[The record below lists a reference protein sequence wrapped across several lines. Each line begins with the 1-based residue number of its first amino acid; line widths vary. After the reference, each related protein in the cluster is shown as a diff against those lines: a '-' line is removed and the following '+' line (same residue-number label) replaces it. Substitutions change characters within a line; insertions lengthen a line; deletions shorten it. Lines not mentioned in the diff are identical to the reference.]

1 MHMHA
6 TFDQN
11 IPCGA
16 RVMSILTKWTWE
28 GQTDWLTVIIVQTQ
42 GSCNK
47 LSKLLKERALFI
59 WLVMRNAFF
68 FHKIYN

>member
-16 RVMSILTKWTWE
+16 RVMMDL
-28 GQTDWLTVIIVQTQ
+28 GGTDGLAHSDYSADPRVVQ
-42 GSCNK
+42 
-47 LSKLLKERALFI
+47 
-59 WLVMRNAFF
+59 
-68 FHKIYN
+68 